1 MEILSMRAFAFI
13 YACGNFFTSQGS
25 SEKFIFY
32 FFQFFFAVQ
41 FFCCIS
47 RLIGEARQDA
57 AVLLLLGLRS
67 RSNLGRRPKF
77 TFVKGKGTDTQG
89 NNESSCFPI
98 LGTSSMR
105 PN

>member
-1 MEILSMRAFAFI
+1 MHALAFI

-25 SEKFIFY
+25 SENFII
-32 FFQFFFAVQ
+32 FFFCSAHSTQ

-57 AVLLLLGLRS
+57 AVLLLGLRS

-77 TFVKGKGTDTQG
+77 TLVTGKATDTQTD
-89 NNESSCFPI
+89 NESSCFPI
-98 LGTSSMR
+98 FETSSLR